1 MKEMKN
7 YIQVNNF
14 RKYISTPEIELNDLN
29 FFVGTNSSGKSTVV
43 KSYLLIYNF
52 LKSGKLFEIDFSD
65 ALYKD
70 LNIQDFKK
78 QVCQFSDNKDTMK
91 FNLSQNDFYFELE
104 LGEHQKS
111 NFAKVLLFKITDLK
125 NDIIYR
131 YHFKKG
137 NLMNL
142 PIGYDSEN
150 NVMEYGNQLIENL
163 FTISFINNQNH
174 VEDILDTIK
183 NHEMTNTNDEYSLEL
198 LAKEYVILS
207 NGEEFS
213 EYSIS
218 FTPLNYN
225 LPNNLKEAIKSTL
238 KDYDDLLRKEI
249 KFLIDDYIEKY
260 NPTKEKIVAHYRIKS
275 ILKSENSYNN
285 IFHTG
290 NRLLDFIEYD
300 NILFLPL
307 AFRKYTNLNSI
318 VDKSNDLAQL
328 IHLYYS
334 ANDQIKNRTD
344 NFIKNWISKDNFNI
358 GEDFEINFYGGE
370 AYEVLIIEN
379 GVKISLNDKGTG
391 NIQIFKILL
400 LIAAQYRSMLH
411 GGKII
416 ILEEPELNLH
426 PSMQSKLAD
435 LIISINDFWR
445 KEFNFLKAIGFKVIV
460 ETHSEYLIRRLQVLS
475 AQGKVDNDKLKITY
489 FPSELDKE
497 PYTISINKDGS
508 LDKNFGSGFFDEA
521 SNHTL
526 ELIRFKRLSQ
536 N

>member
-125 NDIIYR
+125 NDIIYK

-150 NVMEYGNQLIENL
+150 NEMMYGNQLTENL

-174 VEDILDTIK
+174 VKNTLDIIK
-183 NHEMTNTNDEYSLEL
+183 NNEMMKTDDKYFLEL
-198 LAKEYVILS
+198 LAKEYIILS
-207 NGEEFS
+207 NAEEFD

-218 FTPLNYN
+218 FTPLNYS
-225 LPNNLKEAIKSTL
+225 LPNNLGEAIKSTL
-238 KDYDDLLRKEI
+238 KDSG
-249 KFLIDDYIEKY
+249 
-260 NPTKEKIVAHYRIKS
+260 KS
-275 ILKSENSYNN
+275 DSGIAS
-285 IFHTG
+285 
-290 NRLLDFIEYD
+290 
-300 NILFLPL
+300 P
-307 AFRKYTNLNSI
+307 
-318 VDKSNDLAQL
+318 
-328 IHLYYS
+328 
-334 ANDQIKNRTD
+334 
-344 NFIKNWISKDNFNI
+344 
-358 GEDFEINFYGGE
+358 
-370 AYEVLIIEN
+370 LII
-379 GVKISLNDKGTG
+379 
-391 NIQIFKILL
+391 
-400 LIAAQYRSMLH
+400 
-411 GGKII
+411 
-416 ILEEPELNLH
+416 
-426 PSMQSKLAD
+426 
-435 LIISINDFWR
+435 
-445 KEFNFLKAIGFKVIV
+445 
-460 ETHSEYLIRRLQVLS
+460 
-475 AQGKVDNDKLKITY
+475 
-489 FPSELDKE
+489 
-497 PYTISINKDGS
+497 
-508 LDKNFGSGFFDEA
+508 A
-521 SNHTL
+521 S
-526 ELIRFKRLSQ
+526 
-536 N
+536 

>member
-125 NDIIYR
+125 NDIIYK

-150 NVMEYGNQLIENL
+150 NEMMYGDQLTENL

-183 NHEMTNTNDEYSLEL
+183 NYEMMNTDDKYFLEL
-198 LAKEYVILS
+198 LAKEYIILS

-218 FTPLNYN
+218 FTPLNYS
-225 LPNNLKEAIKSTL
+225 LPNNLGEAIKSTL
-238 KDYDDLLRKEI
+238 KDYDDLLGKGI
-249 KFLIDDYIEKY
+249 KFLIEGYIEEY
-260 NPTKEKIVAHYRIKS
+260 NPTKERIIAHYRIKS
-275 ILKSENSYNN
+275 ILKSENFYDK
-285 IFHTG
+285 IFFTG
-290 NRLLDFIEYD
+290 NRLLDYIED
-300 NILFLPL
+300 NNLFFLPL
-307 AFRKYTNLNSI
+307 NFKKYTNLNSI

-328 IHLYYS
+328 VHNFYS
-334 ANDQIKNRTD
+334 AEDKNKNLATE
-344 NFIKNWISKDNFNI
+344 FIKYWISKEQFNI
-358 GEDFEINFYGGE
+358 GDNFEINFYGGE
-370 AYEVLIIEN
+370 AYEILIIEEKN
-379 GVKISLNDKGTG
+379 VKIPLNNKGTG
-391 NIQIFKILL
+391 NVQIFKMLL
-400 LIAAQYRSMLH
+400 LIATQI
-411 GGKII
+411 KNNTFNPIF

-426 PSMQSKLAD
+426 PSLQSKLAD
-435 LIISINDFWR
+435 LIISTYNNSNNYHFSKDSKYQF
-445 KEFNFLKAIGFKVIV
+445 IV

-475 AQGKVDNDKLKITY
+475 AQSEVDSDKLKITY